1 MKVLALRLAGP
12 GIFSILHPP
21 LPIALTRTT
30 GHRPAVTLTIQL
42 DTTRVPGCANDVLTV
57 VTDALAQPVAVVDLV
72 ACRAIP

>member
-1 MKVLALRLAGP
+1 
-12 GIFSILHPP
+12 
-21 LPIALTRTT
+21 
-30 GHRPAVTLTIQL
+30 VTLTIQL